1 MHFNGSAF
9 KWTAL
14 ASNASRRLA
23 RMRNCFVNDLSDVQE
38 RKTEKGTDT
47 ERERHLDS
55 HAKSTAHCS
64 NDLPLSV
71 AKFKVA

>member
-1 MHFNGSAF
+1 
-9 KWTAL
+9 
-14 ASNASRRLA
+14 
-23 RMRNCFVNDLSDVQE
+23 MRNCFVNDLSEVQE
-38 RKTEKGTDT
+38 RKTEKGTQIV
-47 ERERHLDS
+47 RERGRHLES